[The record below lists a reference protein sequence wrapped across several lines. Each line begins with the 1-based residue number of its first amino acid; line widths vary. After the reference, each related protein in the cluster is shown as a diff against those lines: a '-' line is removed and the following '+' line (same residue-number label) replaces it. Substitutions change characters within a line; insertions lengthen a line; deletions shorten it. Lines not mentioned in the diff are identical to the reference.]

1 MFIRTFSAL
10 AGAAFAAATLAV
22 STPVFAAETDQ
33 NQTVVYIGD
42 LNLNGETGMVRFE
55 RRVRAAARKICGE
68 APDHGIESLA
78 RVVSCRSQVR
88 ASAMSRAEL
97 AMNGSAPAT
106 QLALRLN

>member
-1 MFIRTFSAL
+1 MFTRTFSAL

-22 STPVFAAETDQ
+22 STPVFAAPLNEDKA
-33 NQTVVYIGD
+33 VVYIADID
-42 LNLNGETGMVRFE
+42 LNAETGMATFE

-68 APDHGIESLA
+68 APDHGIESRLLVA
-78 RVVSCRSQVR
+78 ACQSQVR
-88 ASAMSRAEL
+88 ASAMSSAEL